1 MRSTFNGNR
10 LRKARIYRELTLT
23 ELAELVKKTTI
34 TKQSISSYENGKSIP
49 DFKRIREIAKVL
61 GFPNE
66 YFFQEDSDD
75 VKAKTTYFRSQ
86 STATKKK
93 KNSQKVKLEFI
104 ADIYMKYYRNI
115 LSFPSLM
122 TWILILEAQTQLK
135 TVIVKKL

>member
-66 YFFQEDSDD
+66 
-75 VKAKTTYFRSQ
+75 
-86 STATKKK
+86 
-93 KNSQKVKLEFI
+93 
-104 ADIYMKYYRNI
+104 
-115 LSFPSLM
+115 
-122 TWILILEAQTQLK
+122 
-135 TVIVKKL
+135 